1 MVIYFAKRLLEM
13 IPTVIG
19 ITLISFFI
27 IHLAPGKPTDILSE
41 LNPKITPEAREKLE
55 KYYGLDK
62 PIIVQYGIWL
72 KRLVKLDFNES
83 FFTDKRPV
91 WKKIKERLP
100 ITITIFDF
108 GDSFSTDKRPVWD
121 KIKERLP
128 ITILINVLSLI
139 LVILIAI
146 PIGVS
151 SATHQYSLY
160 DKIATVTVFVGFA
173 IPTFWL
179 SLLLMILFG
188 IYLDWLP
195 ISGIKSLNYDTLS
208 TGGKIWDMSS
218 HLILPVLLGAFGGL
232 AGLSRYMRSN
242 MLEVIRADY
251 ITTAR
256 AKGLS
261 ERVVIYKHAMRNALL
276 PVITILGLSVPGLI
290 GGSVIFETIFAIPGM
305 GQLFYM
311 SVMTR
316 DYPLIM
322 GVLTIGAVLTLIGN
336 LLADAGYAVAD
347 PRIRNR

>member
-1 MVIYFAKRLLEM
+1 MVIYFIKRLLEM
-13 IPTVIG
+13 IPTIIG
-19 ITLISFFI
+19 ITLVSFFI
-27 IHLAPGKPTDILSE
+27 IHLAPGKPTDILAE

-62 PIIVQYGIWL
+62 PIITQYGIWL
-72 KRLVKLDFNES
+72 KRVVKL
-83 FFTDKRPV
+83 
-91 WKKIKERLP
+91 
-100 ITITIFDF
+100 DF

-128 ITILINVLSLI
+128 ITIIINVLSLI

-160 DKIATVTVFVGFA
+160 DKITTVAVFVGFA

-179 SLLLMILFG
+179 ALLLMILFG

-195 ISGIKSLNYDTLS
+195 ISGIRSLDYDNLS
-208 TGGKIWDMSS
+208 AGGKVWDLAS
-218 HLILPVLLGAFGGL
+218 HLILPVLLEAFGGL

-242 MLEVIRADY
+242 MLEVIRSDY

-311 SVMTR
+311 SVMMR

-322 GVLTIGAVLTLIGN
+322 GILTIGAILTLIGN
-336 LLADAGYAVAD
+336 LLADIGYAVAD
-347 PRIRNR
+347 PRIRTR

>member
-13 IPTVIG
+13 IPTIIG

-62 PIIVQYGIWL
+62 PIIVQYGIWI
-72 KRLVKLDFNES
+72 KRLVKL
-83 FFTDKRPV
+83 
-91 WKKIKERLP
+91 
-100 ITITIFDF
+100 DF

-128 ITILINVLSLI
+128 ITILINVLSLV

-160 DKIATVTVFVGFA
+160 DKITTVVVFVGFA

-179 SLLLMILFG
+179 ALLLMILFG

-195 ISGIKSLNYDTLS
+195 ISGIKSLNYDSLS
-208 TGGKIWDMSS
+208 TVGKIRDMSS
-218 HLILPVLLGAFGGL
+218 HLIMPVLLGAFGGL

-261 ERVVIYKHAMRNALL
+261 ERAVIYKHAMRNALL

-322 GVLTIGAVLTLIGN
+322 GVLTIGAVLTLVGN
-336 LLADAGYAVAD
+336 LLADAGYAIAD